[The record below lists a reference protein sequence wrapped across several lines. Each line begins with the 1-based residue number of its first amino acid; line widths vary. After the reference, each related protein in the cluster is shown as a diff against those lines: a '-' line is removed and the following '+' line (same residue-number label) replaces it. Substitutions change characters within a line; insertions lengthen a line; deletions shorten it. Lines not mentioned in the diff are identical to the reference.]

1 MGKRP
6 QLSDEA
12 KLEIIEHYGTH
23 RNMSKTAAH
32 FSKKWNRDLD
42 RVDVRSVVAR
52 RGELSLGE
60 DSEEIEEIENNDD
73 RIGFFITHPLRQ
85 QHCDKSKSLIS
96 RVNFVYTDE
105 HKKRRLNELDDNEA
119 ELPVLLSNNSYSF
132 TDGHKEELIEYYNQA
147 GFQKITLL
155 LASR

>member
-60 DSEEIEEIENNDD
+60 DSEEFEEIENNDD
-73 RIGFFITHPLRQ
+73 RIGFFITRPLRQ
-85 QHCDKSKSLIS
+85 QQI
-96 RVNFVYTDE
+96 
-105 HKKRRLNELDDNEA
+105 
-119 ELPVLLSNNSYSF
+119 
-132 TDGHKEELIEYYNQA
+132 
-147 GFQKITLL
+147 QKPNKPGEFCLY
-155 LASR
+155 

>member
-52 RGELSLGE
+52 RGELAQGE

-73 RIGFFITHPLRQ
+73 RQGFFIIPPRDQTAKL
-85 QHCDKSKSLIS
+85 
-96 RVNFVYTDE
+96 
-105 HKKRRLNELDDNEA
+105 
-119 ELPVLLSNNSYSF
+119 
-132 TDGHKEELIEYYNQA
+132 
-147 GFQKITLL
+147 
-155 LASR
+155 